1 MTGSSRKLQPQ
12 SSAMSHPFAKRDYD
26 YSAKRVVW
34 LLVLIWSST
43 ILAALWGVFLA
54 DPMVRS
60 IQSTLSLALLWCAGL
75 GLIILFGY
83 RWADSRPRSNATFM
97 QQLAYRLI
105 TRDTPAAVG
114 LVDPYGRFR
123 LVSSAF
129 CRLLG
134 RTKAEVIGQRAVR
147 FAHPDDVKVLREQ
160 YRLRRRGIS
169 STYQMRFIR
178 GDGVT
183 RWFSMAVWPV
193 YDKKDRYC
201 GGLGLV
207 ADITEQ
213 KQAEEDLRRHTQKLE
228 ALVGEL
234 KKAQAEALAASHA
247 KTEFLAAV
255 SHELRTP
262 LTAILGYAEMLLL
275 EGDLARIPPNR
286 LSAIQTILRNSEYLL
301 QIVNDLLE
309 MAKIETGRLDLDI
322 RDFSL
327 MELLQDVIRL
337 MQIRADSKNLPLC
350 LEVAG
355 PIPKTIRSDPLRL
368 RQILINLLGN
378 AIKFTESGS
387 VRLVVQVPK
396 GDDGSCSLRCEVID
410 TGIGVPPE
418 LCDKIFEPF
427 HRGDPE
433 SRRKY
438 PGTGL
443 GLSVSRVF
451 ARRLGGDITV
461 ISEVGLGSSF
471 CLTIPLGPADQ
482 YEWITYNGDVL
493 SALPKPVCGADYPD
507 TQPDAPLVV
516 RVLLV
521 DDCLDTQRLFAHILS
536 KAGADVTTASNGREA
551 IRTAIRAMVDQRP
564 FGCILLDMQMPD
576 IDGYQVARML
586 RESGYTAPIIA
597 LTANSLPGE
606 RERCLTAGCDEFATK
621 PLNRQKL
628 LELVGKYSHRILAT
642 ASEPTERNR

>member
-1 MTGSSRKLQPQ
+1 
-12 SSAMSHPFAKRDYD
+12 MSHPCAKRDYD

-34 LLVLIWSST
+34 LFVLIWSSV

-60 IQSTLSLALLWCAGL
+60 IQGTVSLALLWFAGL

-83 RWADSRPRSNATFM
+83 RWADSRPQSNATFM

-105 TRDTPAAVG
+105 TRETPAAVA

-123 LVSSAF
+123 LVSSSF
-129 CRLLG
+129 CRILG
-134 RTKAEVIGQRAVR
+134 RTQEEVIGQRALR

-169 STYQMRFIR
+169 STYQIRFIR
-178 GDGVT
+178 GDGAT
-183 RWFSMAVWPV
+183 RWLSVAVWPV
-193 YDKKDRYC
+193 YDEKGRYC

-228 ALVGEL
+228 ALVREL
-234 KKAQAEALAASHA
+234 EKAQAEAQAAIRA

-275 EGDLARIPPNR
+275 EGDLARIPPSR
-286 LSAIQTILRNSEYLL
+286 LNAIQTILRNGEYLL

-309 MAKIETGRLDLDI
+309 MAKIETGRLDLEI

-327 MELLQDVIRL
+327 MELLQDVVRL
-337 MQIRADSKNLPLC
+337 MQVRAESKNLPLR
-350 LEVAG
+350 LEVTG

-410 TGIGVPPE
+410 TSIGVPPE

-438 PGTGL
+438 SGTGL

-461 ISEVGLGSSF
+461 ISEVGLGSNF

-482 YEWITYNGDVL
+482 FEWTSCNSEDL
-493 SALPKPVCGADYPD
+493 NALPRPICGSGHPG
-507 TQPDAPLVV
+507 THQNVTLVA
-516 RVLLV
+516 RILLV

-536 KAGADVTTASNGREA
+536 KAGANVTTANNGREA
-551 IRTAIRAMVDQRP
+551 IRMAIQAMVEQRP
-564 FGCILLDMQMPD
+564 FDCILLDMQMPD
-576 IDGYQVARML
+576 IDGYQVATML

-621 PLNRQKL
+621 PLNRHKL
-628 LELVGKYSHRILAT
+628 LELVARYSHRLLAT
-642 ASEPTERNR
+642 ASEPTEQNR

>member
-1 MTGSSRKLQPQ
+1 
-12 SSAMSHPFAKRDYD
+12 MSHPCAKRDYD

-34 LLVLIWSST
+34 LFVLIWSSV

-60 IQSTLSLALLWCAGL
+60 IQGTVSLALLWFAGL

-83 RWADSRPRSNATFM
+83 RWADSRPQSNATFM

-105 TRDTPAAVG
+105 TRETPAAVA

-123 LVSSAF
+123 LVSSSF
-129 CRLLG
+129 CRILG
-134 RTKAEVIGQRAVR
+134 RTQEEVIGQRALR

-169 STYQMRFIR
+169 STYQIRFIR
-178 GDGVT
+178 GDGAT
-183 RWFSMAVWPV
+183 RWLSVAVWPV
-193 YDKKDRYC
+193 YDEKGRYC

-228 ALVGEL
+228 ALVREL
-234 KKAQAEALAASHA
+234 EKAQAEAQAAIRA

-275 EGDLARIPPNR
+275 EGDLARIPPSR
-286 LSAIQTILRNSEYLL
+286 LNAIQTILRNGEYLL

-309 MAKIETGRLDLDI
+309 MAKIETGRLDLEI

-327 MELLQDVIRL
+327 MELLQDVVRL
-337 MQIRADSKNLPLC
+337 MQVRAESKNLPLR
-350 LEVAG
+350 LEVTG

-438 PGTGL
+438 SGTGL

-461 ISEVGLGSSF
+461 ISEVGLGSNF

-482 YEWITYNGDVL
+482 FEWTSCNSEDL
-493 SALPKPVCGADYPD
+493 NALPRPSCGSGHPD
-507 TQPDAPLVV
+507 THQNVTLVA
-516 RVLLV
+516 RILLV

-536 KAGADVTTASNGREA
+536 KAGANVTTANNGREA
-551 IRTAIRAMVDQRP
+551 IRMAIQAMVEQRP
-564 FGCILLDMQMPD
+564 FDCILLDMQMPD
-576 IDGYQVARML
+576 IDGYQVATML

-621 PLNRQKL
+621 PLNRHKL
-628 LELVGKYSHRILAT
+628 LELVARYSHRLLAT
-642 ASEPTERNR
+642 ASEPTEQNR